1 MLLLLPEHSESTQKV
16 TLYVLKRFKKL
27 DVLSVQRMFTNNIF
41 YKLIRMLL
49 EQILLAGWLVYCIF
63 FFNNKFYLR
72 SHILSQK
79 HLMHI

>member
-63 FFNNKFYLR
+63 FLITSFT
-72 SHILSQK
+72 
-79 HLMHI
+79 